1 MSGADTIHQTFTAA
15 LDRLIAQVKDDR
27 TILAAVLCGS
37 LSHDTVW
44 ARSDIDLVFVTVD
57 ERDPGERSIALYA
70 DGVNVHALL
79 IPRAAFRRTVE
90 GAVRSS
96 FEHSFLARGRLL
108 YTHDPTIET
117 LFASLQG
124 IGTRD
129 TRLRLLHAG
138 ICALGPIDKAHKWL
152 LTRGDLDYTALWIL
166 YAATPLAQIEV
177 ISAGQLVDREVIPQ
191 AARLN
196 PPFFQ
201 TIYSGLLNTP
211 KTRTRV
217 QAALDAVDAYVA
229 RRATALFEPVLAY
242 LDEVGDI
249 RSCRD
254 LELHFSR
261 NFGVDGVTTACEYLA
276 ARGLVGTASA
286 PARLT
291 KKSNIQMQELAF
303 FSLGAPDRR

>member
-1 MSGADTIHQTFTAA
+1 MPGADTVQQTFTAA
-15 LDRLIAQVKDDR
+15 LERLIAQVKEDR

-37 LSHDTVW
+37 LAHDTVW
-44 ARSDIDLVFVTVD
+44 ARSDIDLVLVTVD
-57 ERDPGERSIALYA
+57 EREPGERSIAMYA
-70 DGVNVHALL
+70 DGVSVHALL
-79 IPRAAFRRTVE
+79 LPRAAFRRIVE

-117 LFASLQG
+117 LCASLEG
-124 IGTRD
+124 IGARD
-129 TRLRLLHAG
+129 ARVQLLHAA
-138 ICALGPIDKAHKWL
+138 ICALSPIDKAHKWF

-191 AARLN
+191 AA
-196 PPFFQ
+196 
-201 TIYSGLLNTP
+201 
-211 KTRTRV
+211 
-217 QAALDAVDAYVA
+217 LDAVDAFVA
-229 RRATALFEPVLAY
+229 QRASTLFEPVLAH
-242 LDEVGDI
+242 LADTGDV

-276 ARGLVGTASA
+276 ARGLIGTASA

-291 KKSNIQMQELAF
+291 RRSNIQVQELAF
-303 FSLGAPDRR
+303 FAFGAPDPR